1 MFLRPRTGALR
12 EVQGRA
18 GVRTD
23 QTFSLTSYHDQKMR
37 PEQRRRT
44 HLKNRGR
51 VRGQRF
57 GMAARREERE
67 YPWWIFDRRATPP
80 PGQRS
85 ATLWAVV
92 RRAAD
97 CVAPQSQNPDGYA
110 PSSRLVTGP
119 PEHSAPMP
127 YL

>member
-1 MFLRPRTGALR
+1 MPAFGDLRRFVSWA
-12 EVQGRA
+12 A
-18 GVRTD
+18 
-23 QTFSLTSYHDQKMR
+23 SLCFVGTT
-37 PEQRRRT
+37 T

-51 VRGQRF
+51 VCGLRF

-80 PGQRS
+80 PRQRS
-85 ATLWAVV
+85 ATLRAVV

-119 PEHSAPMP
+119 PEHSAPIP
-127 YL
+127 Y